1 MAKQIENIILFDM
14 DQTLCDHDKGL
25 FESLEKLKSPND
37 PIFYPPIL
45 DKTPQYIKNRAD
57 LIRSSESWWEN
68 LEKLKL
74 GWDILEL
81 AKELEF
87 KIMILTQGPKKNPSS
102 WSGKKKWIDK
112 NLGQDTDITITRDKS
127 LVYGKILVDDY
138 PGYIEPWLEHRKRGL
153 VIMPVNNRNKD
164 YKNLQ
169 VVKYD
174 GTNLNDVKYAMEMA
188 KLRE

>member
-1 MAKQIENIILFDM
+1 MTKSIENIILFDM

-25 FESLEKLKSPND
+25 FESLEKLRSPNE

-45 DKTPQYIKNRAD
+45 DETPQYMKNRAN

-81 AKELEF
+81 AKELDF
-87 KIMILTQGPKKNPSS
+87 RIMILTQGPKKYPSS

-112 NLGQDTDITITRDKS
+112 NLGQDTEITITRDKS

-138 PGYIEPWLEHRKRGL
+138 PGYVEPWLEWRTRGL
-153 VIMPVNNRNKD
+153 GIMPVNIRNKD
-164 YKNLQ
+164 YKHSQ
-169 VVKYD
+169 VIKYD
-174 GTNLNDVKYAMEMA
+174 GTNLKDVKYAMENA
-188 KLRE
+188 KQRK